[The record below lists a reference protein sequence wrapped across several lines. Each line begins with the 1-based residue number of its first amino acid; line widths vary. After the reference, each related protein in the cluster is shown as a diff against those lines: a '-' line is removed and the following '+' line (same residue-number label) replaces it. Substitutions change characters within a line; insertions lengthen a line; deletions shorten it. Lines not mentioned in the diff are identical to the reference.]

1 MNQTVSPLT
10 SKLLA
15 SSGVVI
21 SSPLAKNQSHTAN
34 LLTVLTNGSGDEL
47 FTKNDLRA
55 IGAHPFSESTRRRK
69 IKSGDY
75 PPPLMLSEQMG
86 LWTLRS
92 IRLFLIDPATYKVRS
107 SQDKNGIKKSCPHKQ
122 NELDRAATQI

>member
-21 SSPLAKNQSHTAN
+21 SSPLDKNQSHTAN
-34 LLTVLTNGSGDEL
+34 LLTVLANGSGDEL

-69 IKSGDY
+69 IKNGDY
-75 PPPLMLSEQMG
+75 PSPIMLSDQMG

-92 IRLFLIDPATYKVRS
+92 IRFFLIDPATFKVRS
-107 SQDKNGIKKSCPHKQ
+107 SQGKNGIKKS
-122 NELDRAATQI
+122 

>member
-15 SSGVVI
+15 STGVLI
-21 SSPLAKNQSHTAN
+21 SPALVKNTANTQFHTAN
-34 LLTVLTNGSGDEL
+34 LLTVLANGSGDEL

-69 IKSGDY
+69 IKNGDY
-75 PPPLMLSEQMG
+75 PPPIMLSEQMG
-86 LWTLRS
+86 LWTLKS
-92 IRLFLIDPATYKVRS
+92 IRFFLINPATYKIRCKCMVQS
-107 SQDKNGIKKSCPHKQ
+107 
-122 NELDRAATQI
+122 

>member
-1 MNQTVSPLT
+1 MIQIDSFKVANALGEKSRESTIYNPSTQL
-10 SKLLA
+10 
-15 SSGVVI
+15 
-21 SSPLAKNQSHTAN
+21 NHTAN
-34 LLTVLTNGSGDEL
+34 LLTILANGSGDEL

-69 IKSGDY
+69 IKNGDY

-92 IRLFLIDPATYKVRS
+92 IRFFLIDPATYKARS
-107 SQDKNGIKKSCPHKQ
+107 SQDKSGVKKS
-122 NELDRAATQI
+122 

>member
-1 MNQTVSPLT
+1 MIQIDSFKVANALGEKSREST
-10 SKLLA
+10 
-15 SSGVVI
+15 I
-21 SSPLAKNQSHTAN
+21 SSPSTQLHHTAN
-34 LLTVLTNGSGDEL
+34 LLTILANGSGDEL

-86 LWTLRS
+86 LWTLCS
-92 IRLFLIDPATYKVRS
+92 IRFFLIDPATYKVRS
-107 SQDKNGIKKSCPHKQ
+107 SQGKNGIRKS
-122 NELDRAATQI
+122 

>member
-15 SSGVVI
+15 SAGVVI
-21 SSPLAKNQSHTAN
+21 SPALVKNTANTQFHTAN
-34 LLTVLTNGSGDEL
+34 LLTILANGSGDEL
-47 FTKNDLRA
+47 FTKNDLRV

-92 IRLFLIDPATYKVRS
+92 IRFFLIDPATYKVRS
-107 SQDKNGIKKSCPHKQ
+107 SQGKSRVKKS
-122 NELDRAATQI
+122 

>member
-1 MNQTVSPLT
+1 MIQIDSFKVANALGEKSRESTIYNPSTQL
-10 SKLLA
+10 
-15 SSGVVI
+15 
-21 SSPLAKNQSHTAN
+21 NHTAN
-34 LLTVLTNGSGDEL
+34 LLTILANGSGDEL

-69 IKSGDY
+69 IKNGDY

-92 IRLFLIDPATYKVRS
+92 IRFFLIDPATYKVRS
-107 SQDKNGIKKSCPHKQ
+107 SQDKSGVKKS
-122 NELDRAATQI
+122 

>member
-1 MNQTVSPLT
+1 MNQTVSPVT

-15 SSGVVI
+15 RAGVVI
-21 SSPLAKNQSHTAN
+21 NPALAKNTANTQFHITN
-34 LLTVLTNGSGDEL
+34 LLTVLANGSGDEL

-69 IKSGDY
+69 IKNGDY
-75 PPPLMLSEQMG
+75 PPPIMLSDQMG

-92 IRLFLIDPATYKVRS
+92 IRFFLIEPATYKVRS
-107 SQDKNGIKKSCPHKQ
+107 SQEKKKTKKS
-122 NELDRAATQI
+122 

>member
-1 MNQTVSPLT
+1 MNQNVSPLT

-15 SSGVVI
+15 SSSVVI
-21 SSPLAKNQSHTAN
+21 SPLLAKNTAITQSHTAN
-34 LLTVLTNGSGDEL
+34 LLIVLANGSGDEL
-47 FTKNDLRA
+47 FTKNDLRV

-92 IRLFLIDPATYKVRS
+92 IRFFLIDPATYKVRS
-107 SQDKNGIKKSCPHKQ
+107 SQ
-122 NELDRAATQI
+122 

>member
-10 SKLLA
+10 SKLLVN
-15 SSGVVI
+15 SGAAI
-21 SSPLAKNQSHTAN
+21 SSPLAKKQSHTAN
-34 LLTVLTNGSGDEL
+34 LLTVLANGSGDEL

-69 IKSGDY
+69 IKNGDY
-75 PPPLMLSEQMG
+75 PPPIMLSDQMG

-92 IRLFLIDPATYKVRS
+92 IRFFLIDPATYKVRS
-107 SQDKNGIKKSCPHKQ
+107 SQGKNGIKKS
-122 NELDRAATQI
+122 

>member
-1 MNQTVSPLT
+1 MNQTVSPLA
-10 SKLLA
+10 SKLLVSA
-15 SSGVVI
+15 GVEI
-21 SSPLAKNQSHTAN
+21 TQLAVKNTAKTQFHTTN
-34 LLTVLTNGSGDEL
+34 LLAVLANGSGDEL

-69 IKSGDY
+69 IKNGDY

-92 IRLFLIDPATYKVRS
+92 IRFFLIDPATYKVRS
-107 SQDKNGIKKSCPHKQ
+107 SQDKSGVKK
-122 NELDRAATQI
+122 L

>member
-1 MNQTVSPLT
+1 MEVIMKQTISPLA

-15 SSGVVI
+15 SAGVL
-21 SSPLAKNQSHTAN
+21 SNPTLAKNTANTQFHTAN
-34 LLTVLTNGSGDEL
+34 LLTILANGTGDEL

-69 IKSGDY
+69 IKNGDY

-92 IRLFLIDPATYKVRS
+92 IRFFLIDPATYKVRS
-107 SQDKNGIKKSCPHKQ
+107 SQGRNGIKKS
-122 NELDRAATQI
+122 